1 MKDLKEAKETLTKIW
16 GEAVNHVNGETAVQ
30 SALENNLIPKPDQI
44 LSIGKAAPSMM
55 KAALAH
61 YTSKQETFQ
70 GLING
75 LVITKYG
82 HSDTL
87 PQHIQLYECGHPLPD
102 KNSLQAGKAALNLVT
117 SMPKGA
123 HLLLL
128 ISGGASSLAE
138 VLNEDAD
145 LKDLIAINAELLK
158 SGADIETINR
168 KRKSLSKIKG
178 GKLLSNFKGSTV
190 HVLAISDVPNGNL
203 EILGSGI
210 GSGQLINN
218 EQTNYHSLLVA
229 TNETARQKAEECAKQ
244 SGLKVIENS
253 ECLYEDITPL
263 SETLSK
269 RITKGPKGLYIW
281 GGEPTVKLPKHP
293 GQGGRNQALGLLL
306 AKHLKGEDHIAVLV
320 AGTDGTDGPTNAAG
334 ALIDGKTFKND
345 PTAKDAIKNANAT
358 PFLKSQNALF
368 TTGPTGTNVMATFS
382 PWVNN
387 SALGECASRSSIKG
401 VLAL

>member
-1 MKDLKEAKETLTKIW
+1 MKDLTQAKETITKIW

-30 SALENNLIPKPDQI
+30 TALENPLIPKPDQI

-61 YTSKQETFQ
+61 YTSEQETIQ
-70 GLING
+70 GLVNG
-75 LVITKYG
+75 LVITKYD
-82 HSDTL
+82 HSENL
-87 PQHIQLYECGHPLPD
+87 PLHIKHYECGHPLPD
-102 KNSLQAGKAALNLVT
+102 ENSLQAGEAALNLIT
-117 SMPKGA
+117 SMPKGS

-138 VLNEDAD
+138 VLNEETD
-145 LKDLIAINAELLK
+145 LKSLLALNTELLK
-158 SGADIETINR
+158 SGADIETINT
-168 KRKSLSKIKG
+168 KRKSLSEIKG

-281 GGEPTVKLPKHP
+281 GGEPTVKLPENP

-306 AKHLKGEDHIAVLV
+306 AKHIQGEDNIAILV

-334 ALIDGKTFKND
+334 AIIDGNTFSNESS
-345 PTAKDAIKNANAT
+345 ALNAIKNANAT
-358 PFLKSQNALF
+358 PYLKSQDALF
-368 TTGPTGTNVMATFS
+368 TSGPTGTNVMDLII
-382 PWVNN
+382 
-387 SALGECASRSSIKG
+387 ALKY
-401 VLAL
+401 